1 MIETQLLIATA
12 NPGKAREIKT
22 FLSSLPLK
30 IITLKQLK
38 LKQSYPE
45 KETSFLKNARGK
57 SLFYSRFW
65 SYLTLAEDSGLE
77 IDYLG
82 GQPGVL
88 SARFSGPAATE
99 ATNIEKVLKLME
111 GVPWSQRKA
120 RFVSCLV
127 LSQRQKILKEIIEK
141 VEGYITLRKK
151 GEGGFGYDPIFY
163 YPPLKK
169 TFAQLSTEE
178 KNRISHRGR
187 SLTRLKKYLFFHLE
201 SVKT

>member
-1 MIETQLLIATA
+1 MNEAQLLIATT
-12 NPGKAREIKT
+12 NPGKAREIKN
-22 FLSSLPLK
+22 FLASLPLK
-30 IITLKQLK
+30 IITLDQLR

-45 KETSFLKNARGK
+45 TETSFLKNAQSK

-65 SYLTLAEDSGLE
+65 PYLTLAEDSGLE
-77 IDYLG
+77 IEYLG
-82 GQPGVL
+82 GRPGVL
-88 SARFSGPAATE
+88 SARFSGPAATD

-127 LSQRQKILKEIIEK
+127 LSQKQKILKEIIEK
-141 VEGYITLRKK
+141 VEGYITSEKK

-163 YPPLKK
+163 YPPFKK

-178 KNRISHRGR
+178 KNKISHRGL
-187 SLTRLKKYLFFHLE
+187 SLTRLKEYLLFYLT
-201 SVKT
+201 SSKS